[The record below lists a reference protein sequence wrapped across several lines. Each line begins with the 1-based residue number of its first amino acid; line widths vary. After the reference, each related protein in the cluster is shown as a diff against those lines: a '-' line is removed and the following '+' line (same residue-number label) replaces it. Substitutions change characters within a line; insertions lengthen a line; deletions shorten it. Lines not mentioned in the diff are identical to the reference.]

1 MAVKWWSVMVALA
14 CCSICR
20 TVMCSAVRLD
30 LRPVPSNDPGVV
42 DLVEMPNPAL
52 DPRPSD
58 LNVTALLAKLAA
70 KFDPNYM
77 SVTAPEHLVPVVD
90 IPFRRNRRGRLVPT
104 GKMPAEIRDLD
115 TKFFLLP
122 DGRRLRTR
130 ISGQLRKKI
139 QQYLW
144 GRTACPMHRQWKDLG
159 QRFWP
164 RWLLEGHCP
173 KGETS
178 CSVPAGMYC
187 RATGNQYKTLLR
199 WHCRGGPSGPSAVLQ
214 QYNSLPGAKATGSMV
229 NPIKVCQWIKVEY
242 PVVTECGCGCA
253 TDVSE

>member
-1 MAVKWWSVMVALA
+1 MHFIIFSQPFLQRRRSFFLWNFDLALKHDFA
-14 CCSICR
+14 HSLTSR
-20 TVMCSAVRLD
+20 SAAESNNNKNNNNIYFVGV
-30 LRPVPSNDPGVV
+30 LR
-42 DLVEMPNPAL
+42 
-52 DPRPSD
+52 
-58 LNVTALLAKLAA
+58 
-70 KFDPNYM
+70 
-77 SVTAPEHLVPVVD
+77 
-90 IPFRRNRRGRLVPT
+90 RRNRRGRLVPT
-104 GKMPAEIRDLD
+104 GKMPTEIRELD
-115 TKFFLLP
+115 TKYFSLP

-130 ISGQLRKKI
+130 ISGQLRRKI

-144 GRTACPMHRQWKDLG
+144 GRTACPVHRQWKDLG

-173 KGETS
+173 KGESS

-187 RATGNQYKTLLR
+187 RATGNQFKTLLR
-199 WHCRGGPSGPSAVLQ
+199 WHCRGASGPSAILQ
-214 QYNSLPGAKATGSMV
+214 QYNSLTGAKATGSV